1 MINIVEFLGDDEEA
15 NFTNALYVCY
25 KNIESCCSCDI
36 ISKIIIF
43 SCKSSHELVDILMN
57 IEVYPHSTETRS
69 IKEDIL
75 LDVVIKPIKV
85 GADEVVIPPVGQK
98 YNETVSLKRKRFDEC
113 NQLVSIPGF
122 PSKINFTIEFK
133 NENIK

>member
-1 MINIVEFLGDDEEA
+1 MFPAFFNGVSLANLVSKRGVVEFLGDDEEA

-43 SCKSSHELVDILMN
+43 SLN

-85 GADEVVIPPVGQK
+85 GADEVVIPPG
-98 YNETVSLKRKRFDEC
+98 T
-113 NQLVSIPGF
+113 
-122 PSKINFTIEFK
+122 KIKFLSNSYCSS
-133 NENIK
+133 